1 MRTSRQYLVVVTTL
15 AIALAVTVASVHSRV
30 RGQPLIVRFTG
41 TFQPFDQKA
50 AGNLNTLTL
59 SYQERQWLFRVD
71 RVNVLNGRDPGTL
84 LLKNI
89 VPPRLSLSGPAQ
101 LLEPLGTPE
110 SLGKPFTLEGML
122 YLRNRRFN
130 VTTAKEETT
139 TDHGERDSAIKS

>member
-1 MRTSRQYLVVVTTL
+1 MVAWKQQLVLITALTATL
-15 AIALAVTVASVHSRV
+15 FTAPASAQLRA

-59 SYQERQWLFRVD
+59 SYQKRQWLFHVD

-110 SLGKPFTLEGML
+110 SPGKQFTLEGML

-130 VTTAKEETT
+130 VTTVKEETSA
-139 TDHGERDSAIKS
+139 DH

>member
-1 MRTSRQYLVVVTTL
+1 MFTLRQYLGLITAVVVIL
-15 AIALAVTVASVHSRV
+15 SALVTSAQPRG

-59 SYQERQWLFRVD
+59 SYQKRQWLFHVD

-110 SLGKPFTLEGML
+110 SPGKQFTLEGML

-130 VTTAKEETT
+130 VTTVKEETSA
-139 TDHGERDSAIKS
+139 DH

>member
-1 MRTSRQYLVVVTTL
+1 MGTSRQYLVAVATL
-15 AIALAVTVASVHSRV
+15 VLALAVTIASVQSRV
-30 RGQPLIVRFTG
+30 RGPLIVRFTG
-41 TFQPFDQKA
+41 AFQPFDQKA

-59 SYQERQWLFRVD
+59 AYQERQWLFRVD

-101 LLEPLGTPE
+101 LLESLGTPE

-130 VTTAKEETT
+130 VTTVKEETT
-139 TDHGERDSAIKS
+139 ADR

>member
-1 MRTSRQYLVVVTTL
+1 MYTSRQYLVVVTTL
-15 AIALAVTVASVHSRV
+15 AIALAVTVASVQSRF

-41 TFQPFDQKA
+41 TVQAFDQKA
-50 AGNLNTLTL
+50 AGNLDTLTM
-59 SYQERQWLFRVD
+59 SYQERQWLFRID

-130 VTTAKEETT
+130 VTTVQEAAPA
-139 TDHGERDSAIKS
+139 DH

>member
-1 MRTSRQYLVVVTTL
+1 MFTSRQYLVVVTTL
-15 AIALAVTVASVHSRV
+15 VLALVVTVVSVQSRV
-30 RGQPLIVRFTG
+30 RGPLIVRFTG
-41 TFQPFDQKA
+41 TLQPFDQKA

-59 SYQERQWLFRVD
+59 TYQERQWLFHVD

-101 LLEPLGTPE
+101 LLELLGTPE

-130 VTTAKEETT
+130 MTTVKEETT
-139 TDHGERDSAIKS
+139 GDH